1 MANPPPLGGCFFGSG
16 RGAFLME
23 TVMRGKSR
31 GVVAGCEDAE
41 RKAFFREM
49 DLSEGRQWDPED
61 QEGEDELSSVRDMR
75 AMRVLFQG
83 RHALD
88 AKGMETAIQLVQAF
102 DGDDLDSI
110 LRLHVLVNIQGMDLE
125 AVTVAAMGDLPLS
138 TFRGENFHDVRR
150 EAAFELF
157 QLYWPDLYAIWE
169 KTPMDGLRFDV
180 DAFLDSP
187 SWVTEEVQL
196 GSECVL
202 LVMSYG

>member
-1 MANPPPLGGCFFGSG
+1 
-16 RGAFLME
+16 ME
-23 TVMRGKSR
+23 MVMKGKSR
-31 GVVAGCEDAE
+31 GVVEGCEDAE

-49 DLSEGRQWDPED
+49 DLSEGRQWDPEG
-61 QEGEDELSSVRDMR
+61 QEDDEFSSVRDMR
-75 AMRVLFQG
+75 ALRVLFQG

-88 AKGMETAIQLVQAF
+88 AKGMEAAIQLVEAF

-110 LRLHVLVNIQGMDLE
+110 LRLHVLVNIQGMDLD

-138 TFRGENFHDVRR
+138 TFRGENFHDLRR

-157 QLYWPDLYAIWE
+157 QLYWPDLYSILE

-202 LVMSYG
+202 LVMPYR

>member
-1 MANPPPLGGCFFGSG
+1 MK
-16 RGAFLME
+16 
-23 TVMRGKSR
+23 GKSR
-31 GVVAGCEDAE
+31 GVVEGCEDAE

-49 DLSEGRQWDPED
+49 DLSEGREWDPEG
-61 QEGEDELSSVRDMR
+61 QEDDESSLVRDLR
-75 AMRVLFQG
+75 ALRVLFQG
-83 RHALD
+83 SHALD
-88 AKGMETAIQLVQAF
+88 AKGMETALGLVAAL

-110 LRLHVLVNIQGMDLE
+110 LRLHVLVNIQGMDLD
-125 AVTVAAMGDLPLS
+125 AVTVAAMEELPLS

-202 LVMSYG
+202 LVMPYG